1 MMMSWAETGDTAHL
15 QRCKRVMQR
24 GRVAERL
31 HRREVA
37 MESYQW
43 VADMWQHADPE
54 LRPVVDEARAALER
68 LTAEGH

>member
-1 MMMSWAETGDTAHL
+1 
-15 QRCKRVMQR
+15 MQC

-31 HRREVA
+31 HRPEVA

-43 VADMWQHADPE
+43 VTDVWHHADPE
-54 LRPVVDEARAALER
+54 VRPGVDEARAALER